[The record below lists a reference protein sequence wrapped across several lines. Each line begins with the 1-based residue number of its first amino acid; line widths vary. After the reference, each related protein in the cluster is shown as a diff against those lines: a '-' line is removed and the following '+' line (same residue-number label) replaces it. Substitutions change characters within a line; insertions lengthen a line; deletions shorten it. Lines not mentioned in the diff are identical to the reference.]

1 MAWTSIASA
10 IIFEAEILHS
20 RLPFS
25 KRGGYPQGVLARFG
39 FDEAGAIRWRKSR
52 ACGEMRCVMRMRYA
66 IAGLFFALLCSCT
79 PVPETEFALASVTPT
94 TARIDAGLAAVT
106 VEPASR
112 DRAVYPLPR
121 SLTPLLPLWQAAL
134 QDAVTRQGIFRPDA
148 ARRVSIVVKVLEFSL
163 SGNILSVF
171 ARYQLFDVPA
181 GNPVFSADIM
191 SNAGLSSL
199 ATGVTSLDD
208 PAVATQNRTQVIR
221 AIQDNI
227 TQFLDQLE
235 VFARQPRGAAPPRP

>member
-1 MAWTSIASA
+1 MPLSGLCVIDLTRGLAGP
-10 IIFEAEILHS
+10 FS
-20 RLPFS
+20 RL
-25 KRGGYPQGVLARFG
+25 
-39 FDEAGAIRWRKSR
+39 DAGDNR
-52 ACGEMRCVMRMRYA
+52 APAAKWGRLVRMSCA
-66 IAGLFFALLCSCT
+66 SAGLFFAFLCACS
-79 PVPETEFALASVTPT
+79 PVPEAEVVLASVTPT

-112 DRAVYPLPR
+112 DRTVYPLPR

-134 QDAVTRQGIFRPDA
+134 QDAVARQGIFRPDT

-171 ARYQLFDVPA
+171 ARYQLFGVPA
-181 GNPVFSADIM
+181 GDPFFSADIM

-227 TQFLDQLE
+227 TQFLNQLE
-235 VFARQPRGAAPPRP
+235 AFARQPPGAPPPRP

>member
-1 MAWTSIASA
+1 MPLSGLCVIDLTRALAGP
-10 IIFEAEILHS
+10 FS
-20 RLPFS
+20 RLDV
-25 KRGGYPQGVLARFG
+25 G
-39 FDEAGAIRWRKSR
+39 DNR
-52 ACGEMRCVMRMRYA
+52 APAAKWGRLVRMRYA
-66 IAGLFFALLCSCT
+66 IAGLFFALLYSCT
-79 PVPETEFALASVTPT
+79 AVPETEFTLASVTPA
-94 TARIDAGLAAVT
+94 TARIDAALAAVT

-134 QDAVTRQGIFRPDA
+134 QDAVTRQGIFRPDS
-148 ARRVSIVVKVLEFSL
+148 ARRVSLVVKVLEFSL

-171 ARYQLFDVPA
+171 ARYQLFDNPA

-208 PAVATQNRTQVIR
+208 PAVATQNHTQVIR

-235 VFARQPRGAAPPRP
+235 TFARQPHGAAPPRP